1 VDSHAYVGYVVP
13 PYYDSLLGKVIV
25 HGRDRNE
32 AIARMQRAL
41 DEMLIHG
48 VQTTIPF
55 HQKVLRHPD
64 LLAGR
69 TSTRFLER
77 LVAEG

>member
-1 VDSHAYVGYVVP
+1 VYVGYLVP
-13 PYYDSLLGKVIV
+13 ADYDSLLAKVIV
-25 HGRDRNE
+25 HGQDRDE
-32 AIARMQRAL
+32 AVARMQRAL
-41 DEMLIHG
+41 DEMLIQG

-64 LLAGR
+64 FLVGR

-77 LVAEG
+77 LLQEQ

>member
-1 VDSHAYVGYVVP
+1 MDSHAYVGYVVP

-25 HGRDRNE
+25 HAHDRGE

-41 DEMLIHG
+41 GEMQIQG

-64 LLAGR
+64 FLAGR

-77 LVAEG
+77 LLQEQ